1 MVNMT
6 HMIEDAGKRTEVK
19 NTILSNADLFADFLF
34 SKKGFFHAWECKLNL
49 KKHKSNDFYKRTF
62 LPLRFQHM
70 EKQKAPLDFLKF
82 LSSIY
87 SKEMMTFCVEQNKDI
102 TYYSLGF
109 SNTVLADI
117 YIHYLLNRK
126 RLIAGDLRNRE
137 MLIDIANK
145 KDQNLKALIDKLY
158 D

>member
-1 MVNMT
+1 MINMT
-6 HMIEDAGKRTEVK
+6 HRIEDAGKRIEVR
-19 NTILSNADLFADFLF
+19 NTILSNADLFANFLF
-34 SKKGFFHAWECKLNL
+34 LKKGFFHACGCRINL
-49 KKHKSNDFYKRTF
+49 KQHKSNCAYKRTF
-62 LPLRFQHM
+62 LPLRFQNM

-87 SKEMMTFCVEQNKDI
+87 PKEMMSFCVEQNKDI
-102 TYYSLGF
+102 TYASLGF

-126 RLIAGDLRNRE
+126 RLLAGDLRNE
-137 MLIDIANK
+137 AMLIDMANK
-145 KDQNLKALIDKLY
+145 KDQNLKALVDKLY